1 MPEGIRASAL
11 ALDLSSRIAESHAVT
26 GSPATNAITT
36 VCTLTFPAFSN
47 LTVAYGVFLEG
58 FAAFT
63 VGTSG
68 TAAKLDI
75 RQTGTSGAVIATT
88 GALTGG
94 IAAGNLVSISIQGV
108 DQSPLTAGVWVL
120 ALTITGG
127 AATSTVSA
135 TQLVGT
141 VV

>member
-1 MPEGIRASAL
+1 MTEGIKASAL
-11 ALDLSSRIAESHAVT
+11 VLDMSSRMQGNSSIV
-26 GSPATNAITT
+26 GSPATNAITSVCALT
-36 VCTLTFPAFSN
+36 VTNFSN
-47 LTVAYGVFLEG
+47 LTVVTGVELEG
-58 FAAFT
+58 FVAFT

-88 GALTGG
+88 GAVTVS
-94 IAAGNLVSISIQGV
+94 ATNLISMSVQGL
-108 DQSPLTAGVWVL
+108 DASPLSAGVWIL

-135 TQLVGT
+135 TQLFAT
-141 VV
+141 VI